1 MQQGGS
7 RQRDFE
13 ESGLGTGVLPL
24 ALRGQ
29 LDAISLFLLALLL
42 LLVVGSVTQ
51 RFRPGPLGMALTE
64 VLAILLPALLWSR
77 VAPGRSEAG
86 EAGPAAASRAGVLA
100 TLRLAP
106 PSISQALRLVAGGAL
121 CGAALF
127 LILAVWFEPLFERLI
142 PVPPAERAALLS
154 LLRPSSGLRPLS
166 FDLLCFALVPAVCEE
181 ILFRGAILTGLRG
194 YARPGDARH
203 PSGAGDV
210 VQTPL
215 GRWSALLVCAL
226 LFGAFHRSFAK
237 FLPTSALGL
246 GFGAVAVYSGSLW
259 PAIAMHAVNNALVV
273 VLVRAGQD
281 DPAFTPVSGPGFLC
295 LAVAAGLGLLGIR
308 LLRPERPAPLDS

>member
-1 MQQGGS
+1 MKQGG

-13 ESGLGTGVLPL
+13 DSGLGTGVLPL

-29 LDAISLFLLALLL
+29 LDAISRFLLALLL

-51 RFRPGPLGMALTE
+51 RFRPGPLGMAVTE

-77 VAPGRSEAG
+77 LAQGRSAG
-86 EAGPAAASRAGVLA
+86 AEPRRDGAPQVLT
-100 TLRLAP
+100 TLRLVP
-106 PSISQALRLVAGGAL
+106 PSFGRALRLLAGGAL
-121 CGAALF
+121 CGVALF
-127 LILAVWFEPLFERLI
+127 LVLAVWFEPLFERMI

-154 LLRPSSGLRPLS
+154 LLRPPSGLRPLS
-166 FDLLCFALVPAVCEE
+166 LDLVCFALVPAACEE

-194 YARPGDARH
+194 YARPGDGRDPA
-203 PSGAGDV
+203 GAGDAA
-210 VQTPL
+210 QTPL
-215 GRWSALLVCAL
+215 GRWSALVVCAL

-259 PAIAMHAVNNALVV
+259 PAIAMHAVNNTLVV
-273 VLVRAGQD
+273 LLVRAGQD
-281 DPAFTPVSGPGFLC
+281 DAAFSPISGPGFLC
-295 LAVAAGLGLLGIR
+295 VVLAAALGLLGVR
-308 LLRPERPAPLDS
+308 LLRPERLANR